1 MVEGKIPNKAGKKK
15 ARGHDNGHR
24 FVKGVSGNPKGRAPG
39 SISLTEVIRRKLKE
53 LHPDGKREAIEM
65 LADNIIQDAMD
76 SSDRMRELI
85 WNYVDGKPTQRIE
98 GIPPANVQINLT
110 QEKNLIAIF
119 KNLPVEKQSEIMRA
133 IEIEAEPPE

>member
-53 LHPDGKREAIEM
+53 LHPDGKRDAIEG

-85 WNYVDGKPTQRIE
+85 WNYMDGKPTQAITGNI
-98 GIPPANVQINLT
+98 GITTDIASLLRQAMEN
-110 QEKNLIAIF
+110 KNGDRPKITDA
-119 KNLPVEKQSEIMRA
+119 SDA
-133 IEIEAEPPE
+133 D